1 MRSARVW
8 IVMVGA
14 IFAGLV
20 AVVLG
25 SQWIRGQ
32 SQLGINKVVVLA
44 VDVQLGSRINAEM
57 LKLVDW
63 PSSSVPPGAFTDPK
77 NVDGRVAK
85 IGLQRGE
92 PVLESKLAPVGTRG
106 GLSAVVAEGKR
117 AITVRV
123 NDVVGV
129 AGFALPG
136 NYVDIM
142 VSTQQETK
150 APNGQEHK
158 ISKIVL
164 ERILVLAVA
173 QEAGRDE
180 TKPKVVNAVTLEVT
194 PDQAEKL
201 DLARSVGAL
210 SLVLRNQVDPQH
222 ARTDGAT
229 KAALLNSQPAHPAVS
244 NTPRKVLSQRTR
256 SPTATSSAAPTS
268 PKGKVEMIKGMQ
280 KSTTEL

>member
-1 MRSARVW
+1 MRSVRVW
-8 IVMVGA
+8 IVMAGA

-32 SQLGINKVVVLA
+32 SQLGMNKVVVLA
-44 VDVQLGSRINAEM
+44 VDVQLGSRISSEM

-63 PSSSVPPGAFTDPK
+63 PSSSVPQGAFTDPK

-142 VSTQQETK
+142 VSTQQETR

-180 TKPKVVNAVTLEVT
+180 TKPKVVSAVTLEVT
-194 PDQAEKL
+194 PGQAEKL
-201 DLARSVGAL
+201 DLARSVGTL
-210 SLVLRNQVDPQH
+210 SLVLRNQVDPQQ

-229 KAALLNSQPAHPAVS
+229 KAALLNGPPVHPAVS
-244 NTPRKVLSQRTR
+244 KTPGKVTSQRTR
-256 SPTATSSAAPTS
+256 SPIAASTAAPTP